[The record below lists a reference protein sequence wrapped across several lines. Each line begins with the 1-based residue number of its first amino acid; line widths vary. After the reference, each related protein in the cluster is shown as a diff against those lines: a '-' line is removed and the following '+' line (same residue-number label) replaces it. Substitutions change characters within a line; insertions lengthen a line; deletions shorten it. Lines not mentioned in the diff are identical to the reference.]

1 VTIVSI
7 LCVNQWQLRPEENRV
22 YHGNEF
28 LDLQP
33 RCMSLFQFLAERPGQ
48 VVTRQELM
56 DGVWEGRI
64 VGEDALNNC
73 VKKLRRLLND
83 DPKNPKVIETISKK
97 GYRMVAR
104 VHRQWLSPRM
114 KRIQKL
120 FLGSAFLLLAASFSW
135 NHTDIR
141 VYRFSDADSAIE
153 RQAKLQE
160 MAGDIESAP
169 GEVKSLSLSFK

>member
-1 VTIVSI
+1 MSI

-22 YHGNEF
+22 YNGNEF

-33 RCMSLFQFLAERPGQ
+33 RCMSLFLFLAERPGQ

-56 DGVWEGRI
+56 DSVWEGRI

-73 VKKLRRLLND
+73 VKKLRRLLGD
-83 DPKNPKVIETISKK
+83 DPKNPEVIETISKK
-97 GYRMVAR
+97 GYRLIAR
-104 VHRQWLSPRM
+104 VHRQWLSTRT

-120 FLGSAFLLLAASFSW
+120 FLKSALLLLAASFAW
-135 NHTDIR
+135 NHTDIS

-153 RQAKLQE
+153 RQTKLQE
-160 MAGDIESAP
+160 MAGGIESAP
-169 GEVKSLSLSFK
+169 GEVKSLSVTFK